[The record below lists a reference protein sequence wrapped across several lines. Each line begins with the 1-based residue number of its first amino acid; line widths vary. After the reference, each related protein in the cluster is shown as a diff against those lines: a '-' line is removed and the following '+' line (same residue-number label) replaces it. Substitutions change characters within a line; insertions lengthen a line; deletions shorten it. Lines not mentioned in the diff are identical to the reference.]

1 MNRTLIVLGLLLLT
15 AAAAGVEAPGDESKP
30 ILHLDVAL
38 ENGRLVPVSVARTF
52 DGREI
57 RRFPG
62 MVAPTL
68 SPGGNELAAVRES
81 LQLMTLDGIRRVNI
95 EPRHLPSRDERFFE
109 THPAWS
115 PDGQR
120 VAAIT
125 VIPGATVGDNAW
137 AIVVLDAAR
146 GTPITRIPIPVDT
159 AAGCPYCM
167 AFVNKFRWS
176 PDGRSILLSWG
187 NTIVANV
194 DARRIRVVSE
204 TWSSADWCD
213 SGTTVCFFE
222 VDREGRDAP
231 PRGFYS
237 ANLQS
242 GERDVLLDGDAIA
255 GSMLTRSPFVPV
267 PLVNTSPD
275 GGQLVVNS
283 QAKDGGTVLRFYEL
297 TSPARPDLRRPDK
310 TVHTA
315 ETIPQVVWSP
325 SGRSIAAIA
334 ASGWTNFRLLR
345 FDLST
350 DQWTVLAELALG
362 SDTPPEAFAYKALS
376 WAE

>member
-1 MNRTLIVLGLLLLT
+1 MNRTLVVLGLLLLT
-15 AAAAGVEAPGDESKP
+15 AVAAGVEVPGDESKP
-30 ILHLDVAL
+30 ILHLDAAH
-38 ENGRLVPVSVARTF
+38 EKGRIVPVSVARTF

-62 MVAPTL
+62 MVAPAL

-81 LQLMTLDGIRRVNI
+81 LELITLDGVRRVNI
-95 EPRHLPSRDERFFE
+95 EPRHLPNRDERFFE

-120 VAAIT
+120 IAAIT
-125 VIPGATVGDNAW
+125 VVPGATVGDNAW
-137 AIVVLDAAR
+137 AIVVLDAGNGR
-146 GTPITRIPIPVDT
+146 PVTRIPVPVDT

-167 AFVNKFRWS
+167 AFVNQFRWS

-194 DARRIRVVSE
+194 DGRRISVVSE

-213 SGTTVCFFE
+213 SGNTVCFFE
-222 VDREGRDAP
+222 VDREGRGAP

-242 GERDVLLDGDAIA
+242 GERDVLLDGDAMA
-255 GSMLTRSPFVPV
+255 ESMLAHSPFIPV

-275 GGQLVVNS
+275 GTHLVVNS
-283 QAKDGGTVLRFYEL
+283 QAEDGGTVLRFYQL
-297 TSPARPDLRRPDK
+297 AGPVRPDLRKPDK
-310 TVHTA
+310 TVHRA

-325 SGRSIAAIA
+325 SGRFIAAIA
-334 ASGWTNFRLLR
+334 ASDWTDFSLIRL
-345 FDLST
+345 DLST
-350 DQWTVLAELALG
+350 GQWTVLADLAMG
-362 SDTPPEAFAYKALS
+362 PDTPPESFAYKALS